1 MPSEMSL
8 NELAESAAQHA
19 KNVLLD
25 QPGASLIPTFLI
37 QGRDRTTI
45 VGAPFDGEL
54 EKDIVAN
61 AIRFTLKHE
70 RADSYSFMSEA
81 WVTTQLRGEPYIQ
94 PSKSDKRREI
104 VVIIAVDRA
113 GGGRMQTYAIERN
126 DQGVVIELKAEPGFD
141 GLQGGRF
148 ADLFH
153 G

>member
-1 MPSEMSL
+1 MTLSELTEMAV
-8 NELAESAAQHA
+8 EHA
-19 KNVLLD
+19 KDVLLD
-25 QPGASLIPTFLI
+25 QPGASLVPTFLI

-54 EKDIVAN
+54 EKDIVAD
-61 AIRFTLKHE
+61 AIRFTLKRE

-81 WVTTQLRGEPYIQ
+81 WVITQFPGEPYIQ
-94 PSKSDKRREI
+94 PSKSDKRREA

-113 GGGRMQTYAIERN
+113 GGGRMQTFEMKR
-126 DQGVVIELKAEPGFD
+126 DHTGMVVELEARGDFD
-141 GLQGGRF
+141 GPQGGRF